1 LGVGEEVE
9 GGEEGEGEEDE
20 EEVFGFHGEA
30 PDLSPQPPSL

>member
-9 GGEEGEGEEDE
+9 GREDGEGEEGE
-20 EEVFGFHGEA
+20 EEVFGFHEEA